1 MDFKSYRNE
10 INSGNSSVKEIV
22 IDFIDKVNNL
32 NPKINAFTTITKDK
46 ALKQAEFIDKQ
57 ITDNSKLPLLYGLP
71 ISIKD
76 NLCTK
81 GIITSCSSNMLRN
94 FVAPYEST
102 VTKNLWEK
110 VQYALEK
117 QI

>member
-1 MDFKSYRNE
+1 MDFKSFRDE
-10 INSGNSSVKEIV
+10 INSKNSSVKELI

-32 NPKINAFTTITKDK
+32 NPKINAFTTITKEK
-46 ALKQAEFIDKQ
+46 ALMQAESIDKK
-57 ITDNSKLPLLYGLP
+57 ISDNSKLPLLFGLP

-81 GIITSCSSNMLRN
+81 GIITSCSSNMLKD
-94 FVAPYEST
+94 FIAPYEST
-102 VTKNLWEK
+102 VTNKYGKK
-110 VQYALEK
+110 VQYALER